1 MTTTT
6 QDDFLGQCVVE
17 LGGLMLDGSDSWFPL
32 RVRAPFQF
40 TPLSL
45 PPSLPPSRK
54 GRVRGSH
61 HIGPTS
67 SSPLLTYTVWLT
79 D

>member
-1 MTTTT
+1 MTTTTTAT

-45 PPSLPPSRK
+45 PPSLPLARAESVDRTISAQPRRRHYS
-54 GRVRGSH
+54 
-61 HIGPTS
+61 PTRFG
-67 SSPLLTYTVWLT
+67 
-79 D
+79 

>member
-45 PPSLPPSRK
+45 PPSLSQGPSPWIAPYRPNLVVATTHLH
-54 GRVRGSH
+54 G
-61 HIGPTS
+61 
-67 SSPLLTYTVWLT
+67 LAN
-79 D
+79 